1 MVRGKKTRGANDFP
15 RVTKFM
21 VIWQTGIST
30 QRFPVPKLEIF
41 PLDYAAFCPFRIY
54 EGLAMWLFADF
65 FFNCLK
71 FVYTRS

>member
-1 MVRGKKTRGANDFP
+1 MMRGKKNRGANDFP

-30 QRFPVPKLEIF
+30 QHFPVPKLVIF

-54 EGLAMWLFADF
+54 EGLAMRLITYF
-65 FFNCLK
+65 FLIF
-71 FVYTRS
+71 